1 MEDKKKDKDKKKN
14 SDIKDVYKGKEITIW
29 RDADKTG
36 FVTIAIG
43 LTTIAIDFD
52 EWKDMKEDFK
62 NITEGKRIAKK

>member
-1 MEDKKKDKDKKKN
+1 MTKENKNKKKN
-14 SDIKDVYKGKEITIW
+14 SDIKDVYEGKEITIW

-43 LTTIAIDFD
+43 LTTIAIGFE

-62 NITEGKRIAKK
+62 NIVEGKRKAKK